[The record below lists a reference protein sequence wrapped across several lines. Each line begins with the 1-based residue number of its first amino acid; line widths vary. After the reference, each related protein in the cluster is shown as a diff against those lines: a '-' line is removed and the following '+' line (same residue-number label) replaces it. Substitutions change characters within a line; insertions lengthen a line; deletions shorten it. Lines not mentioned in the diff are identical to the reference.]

1 MRSGSLLN
9 ELVGEYRLVD
19 FLGAGGMGEVYR
31 GVHPKI
37 GRVVAIKVLTART
50 DRGLSERFVNE
61 ARIQSRL
68 RHRGVAALY
77 DFAEVAGCPCIVMEY
92 VAGQTLDEYVGARGR
107 LAPREALSIFEQVVE
122 AVSYVHQ
129 NAIIHRDIKSNNI
142 KVGADG
148 AAKLLDF
155 GIAKGDTSPNLTLAG
170 DVIGTLNYL
179 SPEQLKGRPADARC
193 DIWALGILL
202 YEMVTGEFPF
212 RAETAG
218 ALIEQIRSCDY
229 VRPSALD
236 PSLPAGVESTITRCL
251 TKNASHRYQTADQ
264 LLADVRDLRASLFMP
279 PAEAREERR
288 EQRRGRRG
296 VPPLAIWVAVSLGA
310 LALVA
315 AAIIY
320 ATADED
326 APRPVVGPVPAPT
339 QLVRQAGEGNTR
351 GELKSMVISTV
362 DGAAEVWR
370 DGHLVGTTPY
380 TMTETLG
387 KTVYL
392 TFKRKNFADKTLP
405 VSVTENQR
413 DFSIALEPEEKA
425 P

>member
-1 MRSGSLLN
+1 MHSGSLLN
-9 ELVGEYRLVD
+9 RLVGEYRLVD

-31 GVHPKI
+31 GVHSKI
-37 GRVVAIKVLTART
+37 GRVVAVKVLTARA
-50 DRGLSERFVNE
+50 DRGLSERFINE
-61 ARIQSRL
+61 ARIQSKL
-68 RHRGVAALY
+68 HHRSIAALY
-77 DFAEVAGCPCIVMEY
+77 DFAEVSGCPCIVMEY

-107 LAPREALSIFEQVVE
+107 LAPREALAIFEQVVE
-122 AVSYVHQ
+122 AVGYVHQ

-142 KVGADG
+142 KVGAGG

-155 GIAKGDTSPNLTLAG
+155 GIAKGEASPNLTLAG

-229 VRPSALD
+229 VHASALD
-236 PSLPAGVESTITRCL
+236 PSLPAGVESIITRCL
-251 TKNASHRYQTADQ
+251 KKNASHRYQNADQ
-264 LLADVRDLRASLFMP
+264 LLADVHDLRASLFTP
-279 PAEAREERR
+279 PAEEREEQR
-288 EQRRGRRG
+288 ERWS
-296 VPPLAIWVAVSLGA
+296 VPPLAIWLAASLGA
-310 LALVA
+310 LVLAVT
-315 AAIIY
+315 AIVY
-320 ATADED
+320 ATAGDD
-326 APRPVVGPVPAPT
+326 TPRPVVQPAPT
-339 QLVRQAGEGNTR
+339 QVAQQVGNGTSR

-380 TMTETLG
+380 TMTEPLG